1 MSKPNIIT
9 TRKPINEIRILKILA
24 SAPRVRSVRKVVI
37 TPKVA
42 SSNHITPVKN
52 PRKSPKM
59 PQEE

>member
-1 MSKPNIIT
+1 MSSPKTIT
-9 TRKPINEIRILKILA
+9 TRKPTNAIRMFKIV
-24 SAPRVRSVRKVVI
+24 PRLPKLSKVKKPV
-37 TPKVA
+37 TTFKME